1 MEFRRVLFRSRR
13 FVADQ
18 IQRVALASGWRISIG
33 RIEGSIYGRMT
44 LRDVRLSDTEG
55 MFADSPELTV
65 DWRPAAWLA
74 NRLQINEFT
83 SPLIRLHRLPKLT
96 PSQHKD
102 GAILDRKSTRLNS
115 SH

>member
-1 MEFRRVLFRSRR
+1 
-13 FVADQ
+13 
-18 IQRVALASGWRISIG
+18 
-33 RIEGSIYGRMT
+33 MT

-83 SPLIRLHRLPKLT
+83 PPLIRLHRLPKLT

-102 GAILDRKSTRLNS
+102 GAILPGDRKRVVEGQGVSVRVDPGGRRVVKQKKITTKQNKAN
-115 SH
+115 

>member
-1 MEFRRVLFRSRR
+1 
-13 FVADQ
+13 
-18 IQRVALASGWRISIG
+18 
-33 RIEGSIYGRMT
+33 
-44 LRDVRLSDTEG
+44 
-55 MFADSPELTV
+55 MFAYSPELTV

-74 NRLQINEFT
+74 NRLQINAFS

-102 GAILDRKSTRLNS
+102 AAILPGFDIRVAKLQINRLWFGPRVAGEPRTGIIIGEADIDRKSTRLNS

>member
-18 IQRVALASGWRISIG
+18 IQRVALGSGLRISIG
-33 RIEGSIYGRMT
+33 RIEGPIYGRMT

-65 DWRPAAWLA
+65 AWRPAEWLS

-83 SPLIRLHRLPKLT
+83 YTLIRHHPTQQPQQRQQQIQEHLP
-96 PSQHKD
+96 PSNFTYKQ
-102 GAILDRKSTRLNS
+102 
-115 SH
+115 